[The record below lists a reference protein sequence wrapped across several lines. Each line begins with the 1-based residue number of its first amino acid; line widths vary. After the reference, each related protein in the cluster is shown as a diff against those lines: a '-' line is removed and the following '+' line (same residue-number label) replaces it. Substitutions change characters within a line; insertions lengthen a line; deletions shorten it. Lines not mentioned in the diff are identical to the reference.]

1 MRDIGWDEREML
13 DAGATFVCRCEEILL
28 EEIVAAIAA
37 GAQTVDDVK
46 RRTRAGMGTC
56 QGIFCVPV
64 IAAMVAQATGVP
76 IDRMAGITARPPVRP
91 VMLEALADLHGVVA
105 DDDELPAS
113 DGEGQ

>member
-1 MRDIGWDEREML
+1 MRDTGRDEWEML
-13 DAGATFVCRCEEILL
+13 GAGAAFVCRCEEILL
-28 EEIVAAIAA
+28 EEIVAAIAD
-37 GAQTVDDVK
+37 GAQTVDDIK

-64 IAAMVAQATGVP
+64 TAAMVAQATSVP

-113 DGEGQ
+113 DEEGQ